1 VSKIYFSGCR
11 PPNYRRSQEHLR
23 DFSGCRST
31 MDSIPKNLKLA
42 VFPGHFPETKMNA
55 RLSS

>member
-11 PPNYRRSQEHLR
+11 STNYRRSQEHLR

-42 VFPGHFPETKMNA
+42 VFHGHFPETKMNA
-55 RLSS
+55 